1 MKTKLKLKFITRLK
15 LAAAAFR
22 GKPFEMEVEPLHCKA
37 QLTGHV
43 KCDNN
48 YHSTGQHPGCDNLET
63 VCLSRTMAELTIG
76 DGDHTHL
83 CQRCADEL
91 LAKK

>member
-22 GKPFEMEVEPLHCKA
+22 GKPFEVEVEPLHCKG

-48 YHSTGQHPGCDNLET
+48 YHSMGQQSEAARIKQLEMGKK
-63 VCLSRTMAELTIG
+63 LEKISKANSYRIYA
-76 DGDHTHL
+76 DGK
-83 CQRCADEL
+83 RR
-91 LAKK
+91 